1 MSNFIMPP
9 ATLESHLRQVRNA
22 HTSLSEPEDS
32 MSSSAE
38 SFDEDDMHPV
48 DYNDETV
55 SDSTDSDGDPQL
67 CVGRFCN
74 TVVKTTASEDPDSD
88 GDSRSLI
95 DVMNDS
101 SLRTHRLSVAVEN
114 VAIMIRALCDA
125 RGIGFPITGS
135 RTSHSSDN
143 ATLSYEMDILEG
155 QGDVGHNNI
164 VELGGYVGSSET

>member
-1 MSNFIMPP
+1 MPP

-48 DYNDETV
+48 DYNDET
-55 SDSTDSDGDPQL
+55 
-67 CVGRFCN
+67 CN